1 MTFMKKV
8 RILLADD
15 HQILRD
21 GLRTLLNT
29 QDDMEV
35 VAEADTGRKAIEMSL
50 SNHPDV
56 LVMDV
61 VMPELNGIEATNQL
75 KKELPG
81 IKVLALSMHA
91 DRHFVAEMLKAGASG
106 FLLKE
111 CAFHELAQAIRS
123 IISGKMY
130 LSPSISKCVIEEYVG
145 YLSGEGKEETDSISA
160 LSHREKEVLQLIAEG
175 KGNREIARTLHISV
189 KTVETHKYNIMRKI
203 NLHSVAELTKYA
215 IKSGLTPMD

>member
-1 MTFMKKV
+1 MKSMKKV

-29 QDDMEV
+29 QEDMEV
-35 VAEADTGRKAIEMSL
+35 IAEADTGRKAIDL
-50 SNHPDV
+50 ALCHCPDV

-75 KKELPG
+75 KKDLPE

-91 DRHFVAEMLKAGASG
+91 DRRFVAEMLKAGASG

-111 CAFHELAQAIRS
+111 CAFQELAEAIRS
-123 IISGKMY
+123 IIKGKMY

-145 YLSGEGKEETDSISA
+145 FLSGDEKEHTDSESA

-175 KGNREIARTLHISV
+175 KSNRDIAKTLHISV

-215 IKSGLTPMD
+215 IKSGLTPID